1 MLTPQDI
8 QKVSFDRALV
18 GGYNTQQVDEFLQ
31 PLSED
36 YITLYQ
42 ENIVLKNKLK
52 VVVESLREYQV
63 RESSMEAAN
72 ARARREVEQLRAS
85 TQAQCDQMLAE
96 AETSARAKLSEL
108 LDALHAEQLR
118 VDTARRAAADF
129 IALME
134 KTVAEQ
140 LTTLSLLKSM
150 SADELEQ
157 PDSARNPTPLSAEN
171 TVRISRA
178 ARTLRQQ
185 VEEQP
190 DDNLRAAQS

>member
-8 QKVSFDRALV
+8 QKVSFDRALI
-18 GGYNTQQVDEFLQ
+18 GGYNMQQVDELLQ

-36 YITLYQ
+36 YIALYQ
-42 ENIVLKNKLK
+42 ENIVLKSKLK

-63 RESSMEAAN
+63 RESSIEAAN

-96 AETSARAKLSEL
+96 AEANARAQLSDL

-129 IALME
+129 VALME

-150 SADELEQ
+150 SAEDLQQ
-157 PDSARNPTPLSAEN
+157 PESAQNPAPLSAEDAER
-171 TVRISRA
+171 VSRA

-185 VEEQP
+185 V
-190 DDNLRAAQS
+190 DDDLRAAL